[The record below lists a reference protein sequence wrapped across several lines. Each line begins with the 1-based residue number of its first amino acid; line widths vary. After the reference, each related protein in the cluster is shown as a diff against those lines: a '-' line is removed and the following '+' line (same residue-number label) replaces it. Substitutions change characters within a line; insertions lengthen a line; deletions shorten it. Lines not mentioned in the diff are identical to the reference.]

1 MLKKIGTVLVL
12 LLCALFFW
20 LWMQEKSRGDDR
32 KESKVMM
39 QSDAAVNERK
49 MTELPATEVP
59 VTKAPSGGSDAAR
72 LLMLVNPWHKLPR
85 NYTVDLTDLNG
96 GHQIATLC
104 YPALQQ
110 MMDDARAAG
119 LHPLICSSF
128 RTWQKQTRLY
138 ENKVA
143 ALMQKGYGREMAE
156 TAAAAE
162 VAVPGTSEHQL
173 GLALDIVD
181 ESNQNLDESQ
191 ESTKVQKWLME
202 NSWKYGFILRYPN
215 EKRQITGIIYEPWHY
230 RYVGKEAAAEIY
242 ANGWCLEEYLEH
254 KAAKN

>member
-1 MLKKIGTVLVL
+1 MPETDTEFTVTTQVPCRKQTTACYAYGHRKEWLYVEKNRNGTGAAALRVVFLAVDAGKKKGY
-12 LLCALFFW
+12 
-20 LWMQEKSRGDDR
+20 DR
-32 KESKVMM
+32 KESRMTM
-39 QSDAAVNERK
+39 ESNGAVNERK
-49 MTELPATEVP
+49 MTELPATEAP
-59 VTKAPSGGSDAAR
+59 VAKAPSGGSDAAR
-72 LLMLVNPWHKLPR
+72 LMLLVNPWHKLPQ

-128 RTWQKQTRLY
+128 RTWQKQERLY

-143 ALMQKGYGREMAE
+143 TLMQKGYGRKMAE

-202 NSWKYGFILRYPN
+202 QL
-215 EKRQITGIIYEPWHY
+215 
-230 RYVGKEAAAEIY
+230 EIRVY
-242 ANGWCLEEYLEH
+242 SALPQ
-254 KAAKN
+254 